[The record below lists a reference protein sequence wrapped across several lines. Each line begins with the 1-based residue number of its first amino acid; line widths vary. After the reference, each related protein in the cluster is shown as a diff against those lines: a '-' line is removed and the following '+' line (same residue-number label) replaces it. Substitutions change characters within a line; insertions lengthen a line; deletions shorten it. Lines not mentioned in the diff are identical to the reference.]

1 MDYRVASNIRG
12 KSLSS
17 LITDRITSGGS
28 VGSSIKGAISDKLK
42 AKGTGIKEKFDPM
55 NIARAMTGG
64 GKLAPAILGRI
75 TGRSQADINYFA
87 GDKRKKSSSHTKMPS
102 IGQVPSEGFGGSAI
116 EVLNK
121 MLSFMQK
128 NREDDL
134 KRKQISMAFEEER
147 QSEEGRRHDQFL
159 KVLKDYTSLS
169 GGTTTIVKKEEDGG
183 FLSGLMD
190 TIKSLISTAV
200 SGVLTVVNGLI
211 DGFKKSLEWL
221 GDLKILMSTLGGNAA
236 TKLLSLG
243 RFLLN
248 PFTIGLF
255 AAIAG
260 GAAII
265 WLGQKLRDY
274 FRENVADMK
283 IIGPSEAANLL
294 LNGNQKDIDKFPGG
308 EKALRDIIE
317 NAPKRATEILARGD
331 NAEIL
336 AAGGID
342 KLREIEKDII
352 PQPAKRNAM
361 QDMAPSVTPRAIY
374 AGNGTAKKSKEDFWD
389 KNFGPYYDPKTG
401 ERLNSPLDL
410 TAGAGRGSAASA
422 ATDPRRLDLPTPTTT
437 PVPETPPS
445 SAVVG
450 KIQENNDL
458 NMQSTMTAGASS
470 SPSVSVNNSSTSA
483 PDQTVTATATTR
495 DDTPI
500 LDLVLNR
507 TKSRV

>member
-1 MDYRVASNIRG
+1 MDYRIASNIRG

-75 TGRSQADINYFA
+75 TGRSQSDINYFA
-87 GDKRKKSSSHTKMPS
+87 GDKNKSSSYTKMPS
-102 IGQVPSEGFGGSAI
+102 VGQVPSEGFGGSAI

-134 KRKQISMAFEEER
+134 KRKQISMSFEEEK
-147 QSEEGRRHDQFL
+147 QSEEQRRHDQFL

-169 GGTTTIVKKEEDGG
+169 GGTTTIVKKEEGEG

-190 TIKSLISTAV
+190 TIKSMISTAV

-260 GAAII
+260 GAAIM
-265 WLGQKLRDY
+265 WLGEKLKDY

-283 IIGPSEAANLL
+283 IIGPTEAANIL
-294 LNGNQKDIDKFPGG
+294 LNGNQKAIDKFPGG

-336 AAGGID
+336 AAGGVD

-352 PQPAKRNAM
+352 AQPAKRDAM
-361 QDMAPSVTPRAIY
+361 QDMAPFVAPRAIY
-374 AGNGTAKKSKEDFWD
+374 AGNGSAKKSKEQFWD
-389 KNFGPYYDPKTG
+389 REFGPYYDPETG
-401 ERLNSPLDL
+401 KRLNLLNSS
-410 TAGAGRGSAASA
+410 TAGAGRGSVESA
-422 ATDPRRLDLPTPTTT
+422 ATDPRRLDLQTPTTT
-437 PVPETPPS
+437 PIPEMPAS

-458 NMQSTMTAGASS
+458 NMQSTLTAGGSS
-470 SPSVSVNNSSTSA
+470 APSVSVNSSSTSV
-483 PDQTVTATATTR
+483 PDQTVTSTATTR

-500 LDLVLNR
+500 LDLVLKR
-507 TKSRV
+507 AKAQV